1 MMLIDL
7 RELVWRA
14 NLDLVN
20 LGLVTHTFGNAS
32 GLDRKSGILAVK
44 PSGVPYKKMRP
55 SDMVLLDLTGKR
67 VEGRLNP
74 SSDTPTHL
82 ELYRAFP
89 GVGGVAHTHSEY
101 ATMFAQAAREIPCLG
116 TTHADVFHGS
126 VPVTRYLR
134 QSEVAKDYEKN
145 TGRVIVERF
154 RRLNPLEMPGVLVAS
169 HGPFTWGETAAQAV
183 ENSLL
188 LEKIAKI
195 ALGTMNLSPRS
206 VRFPAYLLEKHF
218 SRKHGPGAYYGQK
231 KGEKG

>member
-1 MMLIDL
+1 MLDDL
-7 RELVWRA
+7 KELVWKA
-14 NLDLVN
+14 NVDLVN
-20 LGLVTHTFGNAS
+20 LGLVTLTFGNAS
-32 GLDRKSGILAVK
+32 GLDKKSGVLAVK
-44 PSGVPYKKMRP
+44 PSGVSYQKMKP
-55 SDMVLLDLTGKR
+55 GDMVLLDLEGKR

-89 GVGGVAHTHSEY
+89 GVGGIAHTHSEY

-116 TTHADVFHGS
+116 TTHADIFHGA

-134 QSEVAKDYEKN
+134 QAEVAKNYEKN

-169 HGPFTWGETAAQAV
+169 HGPFTWGETAGQAV

-188 LEKIAKI
+188 LERIAKI
-195 ALGTMNLSPRS
+195 ALGTAYLSPRS
-206 VRFPAYLLEKHF
+206 VRFPVYLLEKHF
-218 SRKHGPGAYYGQK
+218 RRKHGPDAYYGQK
-231 KGEKG
+231 KGGKK

>member
-1 MMLIDL
+1 MLEDL
-7 RELVWRA
+7 KELVWKA

-44 PSGVPYKKMRP
+44 PSGVPYPKMKP
-55 SDMVLLDLTGKR
+55 ADMVLLDLAGKR
-67 VEGRLNP
+67 VEGKLNP

-89 GVGGVAHTHSEY
+89 GVGGVAHTHSVY

-116 TTHADVFHGS
+116 TTHADVFHGA

-134 QSEVAKDYEKN
+134 QAEVAKDYEKN

-154 RRLNPLEMPGVLVAS
+154 RRLNPLEIPGVLVAS
-169 HGPFTWGETAAQAV
+169 HGPFTWGETAALAV
-183 ENSLL
+183 ENNLL

-206 VRFPAYLLEKHF
+206 VRFPGYLLEKHF
-218 SRKHGPGAYYGQK
+218 LRKHGPGAYYGQK
-231 KGEKG
+231 KGDKR

>member
-1 MMLIDL
+1 MLDDL
-7 RELVWRA
+7 RELVWKA
-14 NLDLVN
+14 NLDLVS

-32 GLDRKSGILAVK
+32 GLDRKSGIMAVK
-44 PSGVPYKKMRP
+44 PSGVSYQKMRP
-55 SDMVLLDLTGKR
+55 ADMVLLDLTGKR
-67 VEGRLNP
+67 VEGKLNP

-89 GVGGVAHTHSEY
+89 GVGGIAHTHSEY

-116 TTHADVFHGS
+116 TTHADVFHGA

-134 QSEVAKDYEKN
+134 QSEVAKDYERN

-154 RRLNPLEMPGVLVAS
+154 RRLNPLEVPGVLVAS
-169 HGPFTWGETAAQAV
+169 HGPFTWGETAFLAV

-195 ALGTMNLSPRS
+195 ALGTMSLSPRS
-206 VRFPAYLLEKHF
+206 VRFPGYLLEKHF
-218 SRKHGPGAYYGQK
+218 RRKHGPAAYYGQK
-231 KGEKG
+231 KGEKR